1 MLYANRRV
9 SSNSILSPTAIPFR
23 SGESVAEYLQ
33 EQARTHVPEYVS
45 RHPRDMQRDMDRLDA
60 LTKEINDF
68 PLGEDAVQKPVMP
81 SLSIPSSSQVPRN
94 FGLIDLPTPAESVQ
108 SMVRRSPPISAY
120 DRSSTPAVRVTKAVW
135 KDMGDQ
141 LELLMRQNR
150 ELEAELASLRRG
162 HQRLMDEDHDAEA
175 RVGKLRYQNEAN
187 REQKASMGRSLA
199 QKDVEIKK
207 QQLDID
213 NMNKRI
219 MELQAELA
227 ECAKI
232 KGEVEFLRAT
242 IKDNDTAHTRE
253 LESQAAALRDAKA
266 NAERLGAEL
275 DTAIKNQTH
284 AGDHAKRAQNLAD
297 TLAKREKMNNDLRL
311 KIVEEQMKVTSL
323 EEEVEKLQEKVNR
336 DSQDDLKEKL
346 RDKSSQCDRFRT
358 QLKGAE
364 QQLKLAQSRLKA
376 ATQDGLL
383 LRGAAHMVAPD
394 PKSKL
399 PKAVLSCTEC
409 YAKNLPCDNKSRCQ
423 NCTENEVK
431 CARWRCSIKHR
442 TGECHMAPC
451 VMPHDVQGWL
461 IMHDPRPEW

>member
-9 SSNSILSPTAIPFR
+9 SSNSILSPTALPFR
-23 SGESVAEYLQ
+23 TGESVAEYLQ
-33 EQARTHVPEYVS
+33 EQARTPIPEYVP

-60 LTKEINDF
+60 LTKEINDY
-68 PLGEDAVQKPVMP
+68 PVCEEAVQEPVM
-81 SLSIPSSSQVPRN
+81 SSISPPSSSQVPRD
-94 FGLIDLPTPAESVQ
+94 FGPIDLPTPAESVQ
-108 SMVRRSPPISAY
+108 SMVRRSRPVSAY

-135 KDMGDQ
+135 KSMGDD
-141 LELLMRQNR
+141 LELLMRQKR
-150 ELEAELASLRRG
+150 ELEAELASVRRG
-162 HQRLMDEDHDAEA
+162 HQRLLDDDHDADA

-213 NMNKRI
+213 NLNTTI
-219 MELQAELA
+219 VELKSELA
-227 ECAKI
+227 DCAKN
-232 KGEVEFLRAT
+232 KGEAEFLRAT
-242 IKDNDTAHTRE
+242 IKDSDSAHGRE
-253 LESQAAALRDAKA
+253 LEAQAAALRDAKT
-266 NAERLGAEL
+266 NAERLAAEL
-275 DTAIKNQTH
+275 DTAIKTQAH

-297 TLAKREKMNNDLRL
+297 TLAKREKVNMDLRQ
-311 KIVEEQMKVTSL
+311 KIVEEQMKVMSL
-323 EEEVEKLQEKVNR
+323 EEEVEQLQEKINR
-336 DSQDDLKEKL
+336 DSLDDLKEKL

-358 QLKGAE
+358 QLKGTE

-376 ATQDGLL
+376 ATQDGML

-399 PKAVLSCTEC
+399 PKVVLSCTEC

-442 TGECHMAPC
+442 TGECHMTPC

-461 IMHDPRPEW
+461 VMHDPRPEW